1 MTIYT
6 GNIPYSL
13 SDEELKDL
21 FEQFGKVK
29 GIKIIKDKFSGRS
42 KGFGFIEMETDE
54 EEEAAIRELNR
65 HIIMGRNLVV
75 AKAHSEKGFER
86 R

>member
-6 GNIPYSL
+6 GNIPYNL
-13 SDEELKDL
+13 SDDELKDL
-21 FEQFGKVK
+21 FERFGKVK
-29 GIKIIKDKFSGRS
+29 GIKIIKDKHSGRS
-42 KGFGFIEMETDE
+42 KGFGFIEMENDE
-54 EEEAAIRELNR
+54 AEEAAIRELNR

-75 AKAHSEKGFER
+75 ARAHSEKGYER